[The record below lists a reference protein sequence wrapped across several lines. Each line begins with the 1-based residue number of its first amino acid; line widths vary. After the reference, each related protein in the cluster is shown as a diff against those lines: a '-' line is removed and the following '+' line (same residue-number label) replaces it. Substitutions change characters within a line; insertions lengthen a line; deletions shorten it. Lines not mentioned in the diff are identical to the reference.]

1 MTHHLPLTAHHSDP
15 FQQFINAMFRGAGY
29 HIGYMLAVVIF
40 VGVGIYYLKKFL
52 DKNGGVDGPRNPR
65 NGRR

>member
-29 HIGYMLAVVIF
+29 HIGYTFAFAIAAIVA
-40 VGVGIYYLKKFL
+40 GYYLLKFL
-52 DKNGGVDGPRNPR
+52 RRDRGIDPRT
-65 NGRR
+65 GRR